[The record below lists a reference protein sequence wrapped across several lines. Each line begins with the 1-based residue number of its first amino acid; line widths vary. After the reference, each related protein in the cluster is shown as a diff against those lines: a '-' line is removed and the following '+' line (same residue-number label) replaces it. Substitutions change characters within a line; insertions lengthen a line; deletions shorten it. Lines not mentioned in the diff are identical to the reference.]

1 MNLTHLWLFDKH
13 FVYLNITVLVN
24 FSYTVYLLFRI
35 IKTLPNAACNASLA
49 GGSQEE
55 AVSQYGGCSLDENRR
70 EGESDEQYFDEQEEE
85 RAEATSNLSAKAS
98 GGGDKPPVVIIMRT
112 QPIDNK
118 RLMIMRTQLPRLP
131 AAVRALCC
139 ASAGN

>member
-1 MNLTHLWLFDKH
+1 M
-13 FVYLNITVLVN
+13 FV
-24 FSYTVYLLFRI
+24 RI

-70 EGESDEQYFDEQEEE
+70 EGESDEQYFEEQEEE

-112 QPIDNK
+112 QPSHSGATSSSN
-118 RLMIMRTQLPRLP
+118 
-131 AAVRALCC
+131 AVRHPALVLAVAAALVAALGTACSP
-139 ASAGN
+139 SALLCICW